1 MSRRSAY
8 CGELRLKDE
17 GKEVILMG
25 WVNKRRDHGGLIFID
40 LRDRSGIIQVVL
52 SPEVNE
58 EAFHLGEKVR
68 SEYVLAAKGKVSRR
82 PAGTEN
88 ENLATGEI
96 EVYAEELEILNPS
109 KVPPFYPE
117 DELDI
122 DEALR
127 LKYRYIDLRRPAMYR
142 SLLMRHTTNYA
153 IRRFLNERGF
163 LEIETPLLT
172 KSTPEGA
179 RDYLVPSRIHRG
191 SFYALPQS
199 PQLFKQILMVA
210 GMEKYY
216 QIARCFRDEDLRAD
230 RQPEFTQ
237 LDLEMSF
244 IEEEDILNLT
254 EEMLAFVFKEAL
266 GLEISLPFPRL
277 SYEEAL
283 SRFGSDKPDLRFGL
297 ELKDVSEIVASSSF
311 KVFQDAL
318 LKGGEVRGFNAK
330 GLGSYSRK
338 ELDDLTKEAIDY
350 GAKGLA
356 WFQVTKEGELKSP
369 IVKFFTAEELENLK
383 KALAAEPNDLLLF
396 VADEK
401 MVAREVLGRL
411 RLLLA
416 QRLGL
421 MDTSVFS
428 FCWVTDWPLFE
439 YDEEEKRYVALHHPF
454 TSPKEEDID
463 LMDIDPLKVKAR
475 AYDVVLNGVEIGGGS
490 IRIHRR
496 ELEEKMFKLLNMS
509 KEESEEKFGFLLEAF
524 DYGAPPHGG
533 IALGL
538 DRLLMLMLGLDTIR
552 DVIAFPK
559 TQSAYDP
566 LTGAPAAVT
575 EEQLRELGLK
585 LDLKE
590 RVVLKK

>member
-58 EAFHLGEKVR
+58 EAFHIGEKVR

-297 ELKDVSEIVASSSF
+297 ELKDVSEIIASSSF

-575 EEQLRELGLK
+575 EEQLRELSLK